1 MSVDVDALLALTVE
15 KQIPLEKLINTIEN
29 FVTEAYLALP
39 DAMPKGR
46 SVLDRTTGEI
56 LIHVPQFNEEGIYTE
71 TITHMP
77 EGFDKTIKQVVRKAL
92 KEKMRALKDAD
103 VVQQF
108 SGNVGD
114 IISGVV
120 LQGRD
125 ASVIYVDLG
134 GAEGKIPANEAVPG
148 EVYKHGDRI
157 KAFVVNVTQG
167 EKGPEITLSRT
178 HPLFVKSLFALEVP
192 EIKDGVVEI
201 MGVSREPGARSKV
214 AVKANRSGV
223 SPKGALIGPGGTRS
237 QAVINE
243 LHGEKIDIIDY
254 SEDPAIY
261 VANALA
267 PARVASVEVVDLE
280 AKSAKVIVPDFQLS
294 LAIGKDGQNA
304 RLAARLTGWRIDIHP
319 DNPVERLLKPS
330 EIVAKQARDA
340 EKARLAQEAAEAAAA
355 QTARILAEMQ
365 AAQASEV
372 GQFGTTQASE

>member
-157 KAFVVNVTQG
+157 KAFVVNVIQG

-223 SPKGALIGPGGTRS
+223 SPKGALIGPSGARS

-267 PARVASVEVVDLE
+267 PARVASVEIVDLE

-330 EIVAKQARDA
+330 EIAAKQARDA

-365 AAQASEV
+365 AAQASEG